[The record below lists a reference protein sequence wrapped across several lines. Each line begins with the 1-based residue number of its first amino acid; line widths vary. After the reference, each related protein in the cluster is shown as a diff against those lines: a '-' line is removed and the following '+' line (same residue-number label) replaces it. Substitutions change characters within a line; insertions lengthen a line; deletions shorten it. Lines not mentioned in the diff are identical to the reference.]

1 MTRLCNEKYNYQD
14 SLNRAAMHIADDMT
28 DTVCSSSI
36 VISSV
41 ISNSNYRVVMVS
53 SVVVIK
59 LQTREEVHE
68 EK

>member
-1 MTRLCNEKYNYQD
+1 
-14 SLNRAAMHIADDMT
+14 MHIADDMT

-41 ISNSNYRVVMVS
+41 ISNSNYRVVTVS